1 MEIRTTMY
9 GKVIKIL
16 LLGAFFLTCQQK
28 TVILEDTSGYI
39 AFHRM
44 PEAGHIVDF
53 NIWLI
58 NTKTKEEIR
67 ITRDLGHWEFY
78 PVWMSDSELLCL
90 IEPQEKTMTEKNIV
104 YVNFNTGKMQLLDF
118 WTWRDCPRSD
128 KISIDSSNNLYYA
141 TYIPREGLN
150 AIYRISLNEKRP
162 KPIEI
167 LSPANI
173 RQFGLAEVSSPIISP
188 DGTKLLLVACD
199 TAKYRGLHNK
209 EVKKYYYDIYLYD
222 FDTYYKIEG
231 LKRLTHS
238 DYDNDH
244 PVWIGND
251 SIVFASNRNGNWDLY
266 LANKTGE
273 ILKNLT
279 STENIDES
287 TGWEAIAVAPD
298 RNHIA
303 YSRYNEES
311 KKSEIWIM
319 DLKTQKTWFL
329 TEGSAPDWSPAR

>member
-9 GKVIKIL
+9 GKVTKIL

-28 TVILEDTSGYI
+28 TIIIEDTSGYI

-67 ITRDLGHWEFY
+67 ITRHLGHWEYY
-78 PVWMSDSELLCL
+78 PIWMSDSELLCL
-90 IEPQEKTMTEKNIV
+90 IEPQEKTMTETNIV
-104 YVNFNTGKMQLLDF
+104 YFNYRTGKIKVLDF
-118 WTWRDCPRSD
+118 WTWENDLAGE
-128 KISIDSSNNLYYA
+128 KISIDSSDNIYYA
-141 TYIPREGLN
+141 TYIAKEHKD
-150 AIYRISLNEKRP
+150 AIYRIPLRKKKS
-162 KPIEI
+162 KPVEI
-167 LSPANI
+167 ISP
-173 RQFGLAEVSSPIISP
+173 RDLEQFGLAEVVSPVISF

-199 TAKYRGLHNK
+199 TAKFRRLHNK
-209 EVKKYYYDIYLYD
+209 EEKKFYYDLYLYD
-222 FDTYYKIEG
+222 LKAHYKIDA
-231 LKRLTHS
+231 LKRLTYG
-238 DYDNDH
+238 DYDNNH

-319 DLKTQKTWFL
+319 ELKTQKTWFL